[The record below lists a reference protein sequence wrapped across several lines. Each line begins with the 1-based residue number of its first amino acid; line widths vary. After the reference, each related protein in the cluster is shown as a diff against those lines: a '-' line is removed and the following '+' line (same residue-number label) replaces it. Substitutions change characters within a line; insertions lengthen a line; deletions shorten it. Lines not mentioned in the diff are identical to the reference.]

1 MKNIK
6 SILEGIS
13 SQGKMMGSRGS
24 SFRDSSSS
32 SDQNSGLSI
41 GASRAKDHEDATK
54 DASIASEKNR
64 KNEIE
69 KRNKEAEQRQKETMQ
84 MSQEE
89 TVTEAKHVF
98 HVHLHPIDTR
108 LGKMVDDKTVE
119 PIGNKPKGDKIKLT
133 IPAADTRSARD
144 KATRYAAKNFGVDN
158 VKSIEYK
165 GLHEETVTEAK
176 MTKKFVFDK
185 PYQPLVKAYSN
196 HDTDHLKDMHKRW
209 SESHQRNMK
218 SSMDTN
224 TSEKLLAVNHVLKS
238 RGEDMKMPEH
248 KNLGM
253 HTYNMQEETN
263 TEKKN
268 VARMDDVEPTSEKST
283 LSKTGSIKTK
293 IVEEKPTMS
302 LPNFGLSAS
311 LIAAARQIVEKKD
324 DVKLTGGKTQVE
336 VGPETDDRSESD
348 EDTSTSKKKKKLD
361 SVGKEDDD
369 VDNDGDSD
377 KSDSYLKNRRKA
389 IGKAIKEDEQ
399 LDEEGRV
406 KLGQVSAGPDVKKD
420 VTALKSKHKDTHTDF
435 IVRTRGPKE
444 PSAGLYKNIKV
455 SPQGGMKS
463 KSATG
468 FAVYGRPKVAKE
480 EVELDEVSKST
491 LGSYVKKASDD
502 ATKHSYMAA
511 KTGDLDT
518 AAKASKRIRGIGKAT
533 DKLTKEDFTADELAR
548 IDEIAK
554 SIFEVAAPGLDS
566 DKKYAKGDVTN
577 AVLSDEKKPSM
588 DDDQHKHPMQQL
600 EKIAHSVEGREPS
613 FEHKDGSKTK
623 VGKTLARQ
631 LKSVHDSMKTTQE
644 KNKFADSVHAS
655 RDSMRAAA
663 DKHL

>member
-1 MKNIK
+1 MKNFK
-6 SILEGIS
+6 SIFEGIS

-32 SDQNSGLSI
+32 GDQTSGLSI

-108 LGKMVDDKTVE
+108 LGKMVDDKTAE

-133 IPAADTRSARD
+133 IPATDTRSARD

-158 VKSIEYK
+158 IKSIEYK
-165 GLHEETVTEAK
+165 GLHEANIGPNVD
-176 MTKKFVFDK
+176 TKTI
-185 PYQPLVKAYSN
+185 QGI
-196 HDTDHLKDMHKRW
+196 
-209 SESHQRNMK
+209 HQRAHD
-218 SSMDTN
+218 SITN
-224 TSEKLLAVNHVLKS
+224 PDN
-238 RGEDMKMPEH
+238 
-248 KNLGM
+248 KNL
-253 HTYNMQEETN
+253 TYSHPGFADSIDNELKARKELAKRGIKVERPKHKAVIEATN
-263 TEKKN
+263 TEKRENIEN
-268 VARMDDVEPTSEKST
+268 VARMDGAKPTSEKST
-283 LSKTGSIKTK
+283 LGKTGPIKTK

-324 DVKLTGGKTQVE
+324 DVKLTGGNTQVE
-336 VGPETDDRSESD
+336 VDPETNDRSESD

-361 SVGKEDDD
+361 PVGKEDDD

-406 KLGQVSAGPDVKKD
+406 KLGQVSAGPDVKKN
-420 VTALKSKHKDTHTDF
+420 VAALKSKHKDTHTDF

-480 EVELDEVSKST
+480 EVELDELSKKT
-491 LGSYVKKASDD
+491 LGLYVKQASNI
-502 ATKHSYMAA
+502 ATAHSYTAG
-511 KTGDLDT
+511 KTGDVDT
-518 AAKASKRIRGIGKAT
+518 AKKASKRIRGIAKAT
-533 DKLTKEDFTADELAR
+533 DKLITQGDFTSDELAR
-548 IDEIAK
+548 IDEIAQ
-554 SIFEVAAPGLDS
+554 SIFEIAAPGLDQNG
-566 DKKYAKGDVTN
+566 KQKGINTDNDATN
-577 AVLSDEKKPSM
+577 AVLSDEKKQKM
-588 DDDQHKHPMQQL
+588 IK
-600 EKIAHSVEGREPS
+600 K
-613 FEHKDGSKTK
+613 
-623 VGKTLARQ
+623 
-631 LKSVHDSMKTTQE
+631 
-644 KNKFADSVHAS
+644 
-655 RDSMRAAA
+655 
-663 DKHL
+663 

>member
-32 SDQNSGLSI
+32 RDQNSGLSI
-41 GASRAKDHEDATK
+41 GASRAKDHEDAIK

-69 KRNKEAEQRQKETMQ
+69 KRNKEAKERQKETMQ
-84 MSQEE
+84 MSKEE
-89 TVTEAKHVF
+89 TVA
-98 HVHLHPIDTR
+98 
-108 LGKMVDDKTVE
+108 
-119 PIGNKPKGDKIKLT
+119 
-133 IPAADTRSARD
+133 
-144 KATRYAAKNFGVDN
+144 
-158 VKSIEYK
+158 
-165 GLHEETVTEAK
+165 EAK

-209 SESHQRNMK
+209 SESHQRNIK
-218 SSMDTN
+218 GSMDRD
-224 TSEKLLAVNHVLKS
+224 TSEKLLAVNYVLKS

-263 TEKKN
+263 TEKREKIKN
-268 VARMDDVEPTSEKST
+268 VARMGSAKST
-283 LSKTGSIKTK
+283 SSKSILPITGEIKRK
-293 IVEEKPTMS
+293 IVEEKPIMS

-336 VGPETDDRSESD
+336 VDPETDDRSESD

-369 VDNDGDSD
+369 IDNDGDSD
-377 KSDSYLKNRRKA
+377 ESDSYLKNRRKA
-389 IGKAIKEDEQ
+389 IGKAIKEDRYSAGTAYWTKHPDGPRSVNVSPSKTSGSATIHYIETGKPGTKSKEVPTSELRHPDNMSKPFVMKENEQ
-399 LDEEGRV
+399 LDE
-406 KLGQVSAGPDVKKD
+406 LSKK
-420 VTALKSKHKDTHTDF
+420 
-435 IVRTRGPKE
+435 
-444 PSAGLYKNIKV
+444 
-455 SPQGGMKS
+455 
-463 KSATG
+463 
-468 FAVYGRPKVAKE
+468 
-480 EVELDEVSKST
+480 T
-491 LGSYVKKASDD
+491 LGSYVNKASNI
-502 ATKHSYMAA
+502 ATADSYMAG
-511 KTGDLDT
+511 KTGDVNT
-518 AAKASKRIRGIGKAT
+518 AEKASKRIRGIAKAT
-533 DKLTKEDFTADELAR
+533 DKLITQGDFTSDELAR
-548 IDEIAK
+548 IDEIAQ
-554 SIFEVAAPGLDS
+554 SIFEMGTDGLNS

-577 AVLSDEKKPSM
+577 AVLSDEKKPGM

-600 EKIAHSVEGREPS
+600 EKIAHSVEGREPH

>member
-32 SDQNSGLSI
+32 SDQTSGLSI

-54 DASIASEKNR
+54 DASIASEKAR
-64 KNEIE
+64 KNEI
-69 KRNKEAEQRQKETMQ
+69 KDRNREAEQRQKETMQ

-89 TVTEAKHVF
+89 A
-98 HVHLHPIDTR
+98 
-108 LGKMVDDKTVE
+108 
-119 PIGNKPKGDKIKLT
+119 
-133 IPAADTRSARD
+133 
-144 KATRYAAKNFGVDN
+144 
-158 VKSIEYK
+158 
-165 GLHEETVTEAK
+165 VTEAK

-185 PYQPLVKAYSN
+185 PNKSVLSTYSKLSTEHLQN
-196 HDTDHLKDMHKRW
+196 MHDRWVESHKRDLGMPKRAQG
-209 SESHQRNMK
+209 HDQQ
-218 SSMDTN
+218 
-224 TSEKLLAVNHVLKS
+224 TSDGLLAADDLLKK
-238 RGEDMKMPEH
+238 RGVKVQELPEH
-248 KNLGM
+248 PNLGM
-253 HTYNMQEETN
+253 VHHQYTDTKKREEI
-263 TEKKN
+263 EK
-268 VARMDDVEPTSEKST
+268 VARMGSAKST
-283 LSKTGSIKTK
+283 SPKSILPITGEIKTK

-324 DVKLTGGKTQVE
+324 DVKLTGGNTPVKTS
-336 VGPETDDRSESD
+336 PETKDHIDDD
-348 EDTSTSKKKKKLD
+348 EDTSTSKNKKKLD
-361 SVGKEDDD
+361 PVGDEDDD
-369 VDNDGDSD
+369 VDNDGDVD

-389 IGKAIKEDEQ
+389 IGKAIKEDRYSAGTAYWTKHPDGPRSVNVSPSKTSGSAIIHYIETDKPGTKSKEVPTSELRHPDNMSKPFVMKENEQ
-399 LDEEGRV
+399 LDEISKNMAARYVVGAER
-406 KLGQVSAGPDVKKD
+406 D
-420 VTALKSKHKDTHTDF
+420 LKSTKSSSNFARGMSKKPGDKWDSEASWLNKHAQK
-435 IVRTRGPKE
+435 RR
-444 PSAGLYKNIKV
+444 AGI
-455 SPQGGMKS
+455 
-463 KSATG
+463 
-468 FAVYGRPKVAKE
+468 
-480 EVELDEVSKST
+480 
-491 LGSYVKKASDD
+491 
-502 ATKHSYMAA
+502 
-511 KTGDLDT
+511 
-518 AAKASKRIRGIGKAT
+518 AKAA
-533 DKLTKEDFTADELAR
+533 DKLTKEDFTSDELAR
-548 IDEIAK
+548 IDEIAQ
-554 SIFEVAAPGLDS
+554 SIFEIGTDGINPNG
-566 DKKYAKGDVTN
+566 KQKGMGDVTN